1 MQMWVNSIF
10 IVELKN
16 TTFVRYLKE
25 DRFYDRYIN

>member
-1 MQMWVNSIF
+1 MCLDSGF
-10 IVELKN
+10 ILELKN